1 MTMYLSFPNANCDQ
15 TMLTSEIKILVVDDS
30 SVTRETLQSYFAEE
44 GYSVDGV
51 DTAEAAEQRLSND
64 VYDLVL
70 LDIRLPGKDGLT
82 LTRELRSRSEIG
94 IILVTGK
101 QDEIDRIIGLECG
114 ADEYVCK
121 PFNPREILARG
132 KNLIRRVRAQRDMNK
147 FTEEP
152 VLRTLGPWHLDT
164 SRRVLVRSDRTIT
177 QLTEGEFQLLLAL
190 MEHEGTPLSRDQLMD
205 RIKNRTWNATDRTID
220 VLIGRIRRK
229 LAEDPDCPPM
239 IITVHGVG
247 YLFSVSAI
255 EDEPCEP

>member
-1 MTMYLSFPNANCDQ
+1 
-15 TMLTSEIKILVVDDS
+15 MLMSDIKILVVDDS
-30 SVTRETLQSYFAEE
+30 SVIRETLESYFAEE
-44 GYSVDGV
+44 GYTVTGAE
-51 DTAEAAEQRLSND
+51 TAEAAEQLLSEQEF
-64 VYDLVL
+64 DLIL

-82 LTRELRSRSEIG
+82 LTRELRSRSEVG

-121 PFNPREILARG
+121 PFNAREMLARG
-132 KNLIRRVRAQRDMNK
+132 KNLIRRVQKQRESEK
-147 FTEEP
+147 KQLEEP
-152 VLRTLGPWHLDT
+152 VMRSIGTWQLDT
-164 SRRVLVRSDRTIT
+164 SRRVLVKSDRSVS

-190 MEHEGTPLSRDQLMD
+190 KANEGTALTRDQLMD

-229 LAEDPDCPPM
+229 LSEDPLCPQM

-247 YLFSVSAI
+247 YLLSTHPQDDVQ
-255 EDEPCEP
+255 CELA

>member
-1 MTMYLSFPNANCDQ
+1 
-15 TMLTSEIKILVVDDS
+15 MLTSEIKILVVDDS
-30 SVTRETLQSYFAEE
+30 SVTRETLQSYFAAE
-44 GYSVDGV
+44 GYSAEGV
-51 DTAEAAEQRLSND
+51 ETAEAAEKRLAED
-64 VYDLVL
+64 KFDLVL

-114 ADEYVCK
+114 ADEYVSK

-132 KNLIRRVRAQRDMNK
+132 KNLIRRVQAQRALDKPSDEIVVRN
-147 FTEEP
+147 
-152 VLRTLGPWHLDT
+152 LGSWQLDT
-164 SRRVLVRSDRTIT
+164 SRRVLLKSDRSVT
-177 QLTEGEFQLLLAL
+177 QLTEGEFQLLLTL
-190 MEHEGTPLSRDQLMD
+190 MENEGTPLTRDQLMD

-229 LAEDPDCPPM
+229 LAEDPNCPQM

-247 YLFSVSAI
+247 YLCSQSST
-255 EDEPCEP
+255 EDEPCAP

>member
-1 MTMYLSFPNANCDQ
+1 
-15 TMLTSEIKILVVDDS
+15 MLTSEIKILVVDDS

-44 GYSVDGV
+44 GYSAEGV
-51 DTAEAAEQRLSND
+51 ETAEAAEQRLAED
-64 VYDLVL
+64 VFDLVL

-132 KNLIRRVRAQRDMNK
+132 KNLIRRVQAQRSLEKPND
-147 FTEEP
+147 EP
-152 VLRTLGPWHLDT
+152 VVRNLGTWQLDT
-164 SRRVLVRSDRTIT
+164 SRRVLLKSDRSVS
-177 QLTEGEFQLLLAL
+177 QLTEGEFQLLLTL
-190 MEHEGTPLSRDQLMD
+190 MENEGTPLTRDQLMD

-229 LAEDPDCPPM
+229 LAEDPACPSM

-247 YLFSVSAI
+247 YLFSQSSV
-255 EDEPCEP
+255 EDEPCAP

>member
-1 MTMYLSFPNANCDQ
+1 MN
-15 TMLTSEIKILVVDDS
+15 ILLVDDEDMIWDVIS
-30 SVTRETLQSYFAEE
+30 AMLQDLGYRVILAENGREAVEIYQNNPGEI
-44 GYSVDGV
+44 
-51 DTAEAAEQRLSND
+51 
-64 VYDLVL
+64 DLVL

-82 LTRELRSRSEIG
+82 LTRELRTRSEVG

-132 KNLIRRVRAQRDMNK
+132 KNLIRRVRKQRELAK
-147 FTEEP
+147 PSEESS
-152 VLRTLGPWHLDT
+152 LRDVGTWQLDT
-164 SRRVLVRSDRTIT
+164 SRRVLIKADRSTS

-190 MEHEGTPLSRDQLMD
+190 LENEGSALTRDQLMD

-229 LAEDPDCPPM
+229 LSEDPNCPSL

-247 YLFSVSAI
+247 YLFSQGSEAV
-255 EDEPCEP
+255 